1 MTATII
7 TASIVIP
14 ALVVFAL
21 WVAKKEDEQIA
32 DITRRLKELEQGNK
46 ENN

>member
-14 ALVVFAL
+14 ALIVLAL

-32 DITRRLKELEQGNK
+32 NIKRRLEDLEQGKK

>member
-14 ALVVFAL
+14 VLIILTL
-21 WVAKKEDEQIA
+21 WCAKKEDEQIA
-32 DITRRLKELEQGNK
+32 NIKRRLKELEQGNK

>member
-14 ALVVFAL
+14 ALIIFAL
-21 WVAKKEDEQIA
+21 WCAKKEDEQIA
-32 DITRRLKELEQGNK
+32 NIKRRLKELEQGNK